1 MPGRRPAVAIVTL
14 AFVLLLAACA
24 QPENTNT
31 TTNDGATGKT
41 ETTSGPKPRH
51 DPGELA
57 GTEWELISLNGREPI
72 KGTRITL
79 NFHEDAAG
87 GISGCNSYSGKVTM
101 RDGIMKVKA
110 PGFFMTEMAC
120 GKLDEGV
127 MLQEENYLDTLANGA
142 EYSVDDDRLKIRNA
156 EGKTTLVYAQ
166 RSQYTSNP
174 ADLAGTEW
182 MLRSINGEPP
192 TKDSTPTLLFESEKE
207 FSGYDG
213 CQHFQ
218 GVYDTNAN
226 DVVFLTI
233 GMAESRCM
241 KPGAYDEAPGVIGA
255 LPADGDYRFTDGRLE
270 ITTPSGDTVVLVPL
284 RERVSAGRTEAA
296 WELEKFVEEGKTTQ
310 MLPGTEITLAF
321 DRGTLRKKGEIS
333 GSAGCND
340 YSIAYVERGDY
351 VVPDPAAVTRRFCP
365 VPANVMDQE
374 QRYLDF
380 LEEVHGYAHTTGGR
394 LETYAKDGGRKL
406 IFTTQEQAIPRKERP

>member
-1 MPGRRPAVAIVTL
+1 ML
-14 AFVLLLAACA
+14 ALPLLLAACDR
-24 QPENTNT
+24 PENTHT
-31 TTNDGATGKT
+31 TSDKEPTSMM
-41 ETTSGPKPRH
+41 ETTGGSGSRN
-51 DPGELA
+51 DPGELT
-57 GTEWELISLNGREPI
+57 GTEWALTSLNGRELI
-72 KGTRITL
+72 EDTSITL
-79 NFHEDAAG
+79 DFDRDAVRGNA
-87 GISGCNSYSGKVTM
+87 GCNAYGGNVGM
-101 RDGIMKVKA
+101 RNGVMKVR
-110 PGFFMTEMAC
+110 GRSFDMTLVGC
-120 GKLDEGV
+120 GGTIGR
-127 MLQEENYLDTLANGA
+127 QEKDYLDALENGA
-142 EYSVDDDRLKIRNA
+142 GYRVVDDRLEIRNA
-156 EGKTTLVYAQ
+156 EGETTLVYTQ
-166 RSQYTSNP
+166 RLQYTSNP

-182 MLRSINGEPP
+182 VVRSINGRPP
-192 TKDSTPTLLFESEKE
+192 DEGATPTLLFESEKE

-226 DVVFLTI
+226 DIVFLTI
-233 GMAESRCM
+233 GMVESRCM
-241 KPGAYDEAPGVIGA
+241 KPGAYDEAPGDFGA
-255 LPADGDYRFTDGRLE
+255 LPADGDYQLTDRRLE

-284 RERVSAGRTEAA
+284 RERVSAGRTKAA
-296 WELEKFVEEGKTTQ
+296 WELEKFVEEGKPTQ
-310 MLPGTEITLAF
+310 MLPGTEITLTF
-321 DRGTLRKKGEIS
+321 DRGTLREKGTIS

-351 VVPDPAAVTRRFCP
+351 VVPDPAAVTKKFCP